1 VPLQRIKSLPDSVFL
16 QELGKGDVGLR
27 FGAELE
33 QQYLL
38 QHLQRVQVR
47 VRVWFTFLAALNLG
61 YSLAN
66 LALALFS
73 SAPNRPPV
81 VGVMIHILFSTPLT
95 LAMLWLVWSRSY
107 LQRYIAWSRVI
118 VPLYGIVSGFFVAEA
133 MTSGRLD
140 ELTSMVMFVVAPY
153 FFAGLKFRSALFVN
167 VVTVLSF
174 SISALFMAMPDGE
187 FLKSLVT
194 LAITSVLCALVC
206 RDAERMAR
214 RSFLETALLAE
225 YGTRDGLSGLM
236 NRAALDDHLL
246 RVWQQAL
253 RDERTLALLMVDID
267 HFKVYNDTHGH
278 QAGDSALRTVAQVL
292 KGFAR
297 RPLDTA
303 ARYGGEEFVIVL
315 YDLPRNSVEAIAE
328 QVRSAVEASSAAGG
342 ESGAR
347 KAHTVSIGVAYVM
360 PMINRTP
367 EGAIQLA
374 DQALYEAKRSGR
386 NRVILKG
393 IDEFHA
399 LTTGSF
405 RTVAGSA

>member
-1 VPLQRIKSLPDSVFL
+1 VPLQRIKSLPDSVYL
-16 QELGKGDVGLR
+16 QELGTGDVGLR
-27 FGAELE
+27 FGADLE
-33 QQYLL
+33 PQYLL
-38 QHLQRVQVR
+38 QHLQRVQLR
-47 VRVWFTFLAALNLG
+47 VRVWFTFIAALNLG
-61 YSLAN
+61 YSAAN

-73 SAPNRPPV
+73 HAADRPPV
-81 VGVMIHILFSTPLT
+81 AGVVIHILLSTPLALT
-95 LAMLWLVWSRSY
+95 MFWLAWSRSY
-107 LQRYIAWSRVI
+107 LQRYVAWSRII

-153 FFAGLKFRSALFVN
+153 FFAGLQFRNALFVN
-167 VVTVLSF
+167 AVTVLSF
-174 SISALFMAMPDGE
+174 SIAAWFMGMADGE

-206 RDAERMAR
+206 RDAERMGR

-236 NRAALDDHLL
+236 NRAAFDDHLL

-267 HFKVYNDTHGH
+267 HFKAYNDTHGH
-278 QAGDSALRTVAQVL
+278 QAGDGALRAVAQVL

-303 ARYGGEEFVIVL
+303 ARYGGEEFIIVL
-315 YDLPRNSVEAIAE
+315 YDLPRASVEAIAE
-328 QVRSAVEASSAAGG
+328 QVRAAVESSGSAGG
-342 ESGAR
+342 DGAAR
-347 KAHTVSIGVAYVM
+347 RSHTVSIGVGYVM
-360 PMINRTP
+360 PMMDRTP

-386 NRVILKG
+386 NQVVLKG
-393 IDEFHA
+393 VDEFHA

-405 RTVAGSA
+405 RTGAGSA